1 MPSTHKQQKK
11 KTNPTATNLPAPFWR
26 CEKNPVAA
34 SRNRVLARN
43 RRPAT
48 RLSDTGSGRKPDFC
62 WQLASHLP
70 HEAKV
75 EQIFSLGG
83 RVSDPNI
90 NPDYLATL
98 VFVGSNYKV
107 YMPPKKD
114 IYQRYLCKFTKG
126 GKLLEA
132 ELGLA

>member
-1 MPSTHKQQKK
+1 MAKGKAKGGGSSSLVAHHFL
-11 KTNPTATNLPAPFWR
+11 PTLTKPA
-26 CEKNPVAA
+26 
-34 SRNRVLARN
+34 S
-43 RRPAT
+43 
-48 RLSDTGSGRKPDFC
+48 
-62 WQLASHLP
+62 
-70 HEAKV
+70 
-75 EQIFSLGG
+75 G

-114 IYQRYLCKFTKG
+114 IYQRYLRKFTKG

>member
-1 MPSTHKQQKK
+1 M
-11 KTNPTATNLPAPFWR
+11 
-26 CEKNPVAA
+26 
-34 SRNRVLARN
+34 LARN

-98 VFVGSNYKV
+98 VFVGSIYKV

-114 IYQRYLCKFTKG
+114 IYQRYLRKFTKG